1 MPRAIQFHS
10 ESVLDAAARLGER
23 VRRARKAQGRT
34 LAELEHASRVHR
46 QTLARLEKGD
56 PGVSLGVAMIVL
68 EALGELAELE
78 LLLSQPDRPR
88 HLRGDPDEPLER
100 DF

>member
-10 ESVLDAAARLGER
+10 QAILDTAARLGER

-34 LAELEHASRVHR
+34 LADLEHASRIHR

-56 PGVSLGVAMIVL
+56 PGVSLGVALIVF
-68 EALGELAELE
+68 EALGELADME

-88 HLRGDPDEPLER
+88 HLRGESDDPLER